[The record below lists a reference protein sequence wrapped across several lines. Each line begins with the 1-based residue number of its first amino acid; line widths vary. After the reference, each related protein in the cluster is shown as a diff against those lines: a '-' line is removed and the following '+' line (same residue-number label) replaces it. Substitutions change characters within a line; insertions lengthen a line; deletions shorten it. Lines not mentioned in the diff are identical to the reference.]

1 MEIKLKAIVDRHH
14 APSDLTLTYDDMH
27 GLWGGSI
34 LTLPE
39 DCSLERQTNS
49 IESATA
55 EINHKQISEYELL
68 ESVRLLVEL
77 SAWEQRTPDSQVVL
91 DESRAHLKIA
101 SKGARAEYESG
112 FNEMPTNRLIQIKTR
127 MESLYK

>member
-77 SAWEQRTPDSQVVL
+77 SAWEQRTPDSHAIP
-91 DESRAHLKIA
+91 DESRAHLKI
-101 SKGARAEYESG
+101 S
-112 FNEMPTNRLIQIKTR
+112 IQGCTSRVWERIQRDAHKPPDPDQNPDG
-127 MESLYK
+127 KPI